1 MGVDGDKD
9 VITNT
14 GGVIAAEIKG
24 KVGGTV
30 KSCESACLGGSIWK
44 RTRGKPRGEDAEGN
58 CHTASSSREELL
70 LFINRPG
77 KESRLKMKDARFC
90 LLVKACCRC
99 LGVVAAPGRVMLMIF
114 FFLSSFICRSV

>member
-1 MGVDGDKD
+1 M
-9 VITNT
+9 
-14 GGVIAAEIKG
+14 IAAEIKG

-30 KSCESACLGGSIWK
+30 KSCESACHGGSIWK

-70 LFINRPG
+70 LNNNRPG

-90 LLVKACCRC
+90 LPVKACCRC
-99 LGVVAAPGRVMLMIF
+99 LEVAAARGRVMLM
-114 FFLSSFICRSV
+114 SSFI